1 MFDNK
6 RIKKIGIEEHVASGE
21 TNLNMFLRSPF
32 TPEELRRRMSDV
44 SEMRLA
50 AMDECGVAMQVLSI
64 PNALVHRIQDVAE
77 ASATVKKSNDGLAE
91 IVAKHPTRF
100 TGFAALAI
108 QDPALAAD
116 ELERCVVQFGFKGA
130 LISVNLTGDNLDHDK
145 YRILWER
152 SEALGAP
159 LYIHPSGKTDVNT
172 DCLEIQGSAWN
183 WGVETGTTAL
193 RVIFSGIFDRCPN
206 ATLIIGH
213 LGEMIPYA
221 LWRLENKW
229 KQTFTGVNA
238 DLDLPYKRRTEFS
251 PAYYIKKNLM
261 ITTSGHFSE
270 DALICAV
277 NSFGAD
283 RIMFSADY
291 PNERIED
298 ASEFIEKAAISEED
312 RKKICY
318 ENAQRL
324 FGFDV

>member
-1 MFDNK
+1 MSDNR
-6 RIKKIGIEEHVASGE
+6 RIKKIGVEEHYSGGDS
-21 TNLNMFLRSPF
+21 NPGMYMRSPY
-32 TPEELRRRMSDV
+32 TIDELRRRTVDV

-50 AMDECGVAMQVLSI
+50 VMDECGVVMQVLSS
-64 PNALVHRIQDVAE
+64 PNSYIHRIQDVAE
-77 ASATVKKSNDGLAE
+77 ATNVAKKSNDALAE
-91 IVAKHPTRF
+91 TVAKHPTRF
-100 TGFAALAI
+100 AGFASLAI

-116 ELERCVVQFGFKGA
+116 ELERCVTQLGFKGA
-130 LISVNLTGDNLDHDK
+130 LISVNLVGDNLDHDR

-152 SEALGAP
+152 SEALNAP
-159 LYIHPSGKTDVNT
+159 LYIHPSGKTDVNS

-183 WGVETGTTAL
+183 WGVEVGTTAL
-193 RVIFSGIFDRCPN
+193 RVIFSGIFDRCPK

-229 KQTFTGVNA
+229 NQTFTGVNA
-238 DLDLPYKRRTEFS
+238 DADLPYKRRTEFS
-251 PAYYIKKNLM
+251 PTYYIKRNLM

-298 ASEFIEKAAISEED
+298 AAEFIEKARISEED
-312 RKKICY
+312 RNKICY
-318 ENAQRL
+318 ENAQNL